1 MAFGD
6 LLEKVGSAG
15 PFQLL
20 CVLLLTAPALLIAS
34 HNLVQNFSAASPEH
48 QCRLRA
54 PGPNASWVGNTT
66 AARGGLSLAPSPE
79 RCCRLAD
86 THGQHP
92 RTNSSLGRAGET
104 EPCWDGWHYD
114 RSTFSST
121 IVTEWDLVCDLGPLP
136 ALAQTLFMAGVLL
149 GALLFGVFSDRFG
162 RRIILL
168 CSLLLVAVMGTGAA
182 LSSNFLT
189 YCAFRLLSGVGLSGF
204 LLNYICLSLE
214 WVPTKSRAQ
223 VVTWLSYC
231 STAGQV
237 VLAGLA
243 YGIRDWRWLQ
253 LAISTPFFIFF
264 LCAWWIPESA
274 RWLIVNHRP
283 AMALSNL
290 QRVARIN
297 GNQLGGDS
305 ISLEVR
311 PRGQS
316 MSHFSTN
323 LAYFGLSM
331 DLPAFGLDIFL
342 VQAFFGAI
350 DILAKMACAL
360 ALSYFGRRAIQASS
374 LILAGVFLLGN
385 IPMLMVRLALVVLGK
400 GCLAASSVCSYLY
413 GGELFPTAVRQTG
426 TGFTTVMARLGGMVA
441 PVVLVAGQQFPFLPL
456 MIFGVAPVIS
466 GIAACF
472 LPEMH
477 NVPLLDTIEEVED
490 SRAEPRQKRSGSGLP
505 HRNRAPAAQQHV
517 AWPIG
522 QRLEQKGPLMLGA
535 QCDTLAP
542 QYSPLSCN

>member
-6 LLEKVGSAG
+6 LLEKMGSAG

-20 CVLLLTAPALLIAS
+20 CVLLLTGPALLIAS

-48 QCRLRA
+48 QCCPLP
-54 PGPNASWVGNTT
+54 PGTNASWVGNTT
-66 AARGGLSLAPSPE
+66 AAHGGLSLVPSPE
-79 RCCRLAD
+79 WLCHLMG

-92 RTNSSLGRAGET
+92 RPNGSLGRAGET
-104 EPCWDGWHYD
+104 EPCQDGWYYD
-114 RSTFSST
+114 CSTFSSN
-121 IVTEWDLVCDLGPLP
+121 IVTEWDLVWDLGPLP
-136 ALAQTLFMAGVLL
+136 ALAQMLFMAGVLL
-149 GALLFGVFSDRFG
+149 GGLLFGVFFDRFG
-162 RRIILL
+162 QRVILL
-168 CSLLLVAVMGTGAA
+168 CSLLLVAVMGTAAA
-182 LSSNFLT
+182 LSSDFLT
-189 YCAFRLLSGVGLSGF
+189 YCAFRLLSGVGLS
-204 LLNYICLSLE
+204 SLE
-214 WVPTKSRAQ
+214 WVPTKSRAL

-243 YGIRDWRWLQ
+243 YGIRDWCWLE

-283 AMALSNL
+283 AMALTNL
-290 QRVARIN
+290 KRVARIN
-297 GNQLGGDS
+297 RKQLGEDS
-305 ISLEVR
+305 ISLEVGGSPTGKNTCSCLCLFHTPATR
-311 PRGQS
+311 RIS
-316 MSHFSTN
+316 CCLMSVSFSTN

-342 VQAFFGAI
+342 VQTFFRAI

-385 IPMLMVRLALVVLGK
+385 IPVPREMLMVRLALAVLGK
-400 GCLAASSVCSYLY
+400 GCLAASSC
-413 GGELFPTAVRQTG
+413 AVSGRQTG

-456 MIFGVAPVIS
+456 VIFGVAPVVS

-477 NVPLLDTIEEVED
+477 NVPLLDTIEEVENRYYISHD
-490 SRAEPRQKRSGSGLP
+490 SP
-505 HRNRAPAAQQHV
+505 
-517 AWPIG
+517 
-522 QRLEQKGPLMLGA
+522 
-535 QCDTLAP
+535 
-542 QYSPLSCN
+542 

>member
-34 HNLVQNFSAASPEH
+34 HNLVQNFSAISPEH
-48 QCRLRA
+48 QCRPLP
-54 PGPNASWVGNTT
+54 PGTNASWVGNST
-66 AARGGLSLAPSPE
+66 AAPGGLSLAPSPE
-79 RCCRLAD
+79 RCCRLAG
-86 THGQHP
+86 THGQRP
-92 RTNSSLGRAGET
+92 RRNGSLGREGET
-104 EPCWDGWHYD
+104 EPCRDGWYYD
-114 RSTFSST
+114 CSTFSST

-136 ALAQTLFMAGVLL
+136 ALAQMLFMAGVLL

-162 RRIILL
+162 RRVILL

-182 LSSNFLT
+182 LSSDFLT

-214 WVPTKSRAQ
+214 WVPTKSRAL

-243 YGIRDWRWLQ
+243 YSIRDWRWLQ

-264 LCAWWIPESA
+264 LCVWWIPESA

-283 AMALSNL
+283 ATALSNL

-297 GNQLGGDS
+297 QKQLGGDS
-305 ISLEVR
+305 ISLEMVEKVGGSLPEKSTCSCLGLFHTPAMR
-311 PRGQS
+311 RIS
-316 MSHFSTN
+316 CCLMSVSFSTN

-342 VQAFFGAI
+342 VQTFFGAI
-350 DILAKMACAL
+350 DILAKMACTL

-385 IPMLMVRLALVVLGK
+385 IPVPREMLMVRLALVVLGK
-400 GCLAASSVCSYLY
+400 GCLAASSVCSCLY

-441 PVVLVAGQQFPFLPL
+441 PAVLVAGQQFPFLPL
-456 MIFGVAPVIS
+456 VIFGVAPVVS

-490 SRAEPRQKRSGSGLP
+490 RARRKGEET
-505 HRNRAPAAQQHV
+505 PARETVAHV
-517 AWPIG
+517 VHSTRI
-522 QRLEQKGPLMLGA
+522 
-535 QCDTLAP
+535 
-542 QYSPLSCN
+542 

>member
-48 QCRLRA
+48 QCRPLP
-54 PGPNASWVGNTT
+54 PGANASWVGNTT
-66 AARGGLSLAPSPE
+66 AAHEGIFLALHSA
-79 RCCRLAD
+79 RCWRLAG
-86 THGQHP
+86 TPGQHP
-92 RTNSSLGRAGET
+92 RLNSSLGRAGET
-104 EPCWDGWHYD
+104 EPCQDGWYYD
-114 RSTFSST
+114 HSTFSST

-149 GALLFGVFSDRFG
+149 GALLFGIFSDRFG
-162 RRIILL
+162 RRVVLL
-168 CSLLLVAVMGTGAA
+168 GSLLLVAVMGTGAA
-182 LSSNFLT
+182 FSSNFLT

-214 WVPTKSRAQ
+214 WVPTKSRAL

-253 LAISTPFFIFF
+253 LAISTPFFVFF
-264 LCAWWIPESA
+264 LCIWWIPESA
-274 RWLIVNHRP
+274 RWLLVNHRP
-283 AMALSNL
+283 AMALSTL

-297 GNQLGGDS
+297 GKQLGRNS
-305 ISLEVR
+305 LSLEVLER
-311 PRGQS
+311 VGGSPPKKGTCSCLDLFRTPAMRRITCCL
-316 MSHFSTN
+316 MSVSFSTN

-331 DLPAFGLDIFL
+331 DLQAFGLDIFL
-342 VQAFFGAI
+342 VQTFFGAI

-360 ALSYFGRRAIQASS
+360 ALSYFGRRAVQASS
-374 LILAGVFLLGN
+374 LILAGTFLLGN
-385 IPMLMVRLALVVLGK
+385 IPVPREMLMVRLTLVVLGK

-426 TGFTTVMARLGGMVA
+426 TGFTTVVARLAGMVA

-456 MIFGVAPVIS
+456 VIFGVAPIVS
-466 GIAACF
+466 GVAACF

-477 NVPLLDTIEEVED
+477 NVPLLDSIEEVEA
-490 SRAEPRQKRSGSGLP
+490 RARRKGEE
-505 HRNRAPAAQQHV
+505 APVEENMDHIV
-517 AWPIG
+517 HSTRI
-522 QRLEQKGPLMLGA
+522 
-535 QCDTLAP
+535 
-542 QYSPLSCN
+542 